1 MPRRRADLYERL
13 RSSADQELTDSGRR
27 VFLCLGFLAVFAVL
41 FFRFFDLQV
50 LQADRMMEKARRQ
63 HEKTITLDSSRGA
76 ILDRQGKPLALNLDV
91 TSVYATPSSID
102 DPKLVARQ
110 LAPLLNLP
118 QKHVEKR
125 LRDKERHFV
134 WIQRKI
140 LDHSEHRMKDLAI
153 DGVNTLMETR
163 RFYPKGP
170 LLSHVL
176 GFAGIDNQG
185 LEGLEVGYDPLLRGY
200 ARRVVLYRDAFGREI
215 IPEWQRKTQALPGHA
230 IHLTID
236 EVIQYVAEQ
245 ALERAIAKTKAKG
258 GAVIVMNPKT
268 GEIIA
273 WTLRPTFDPNYIQ
286 RASPQVWRNRALT
299 DPYEPGSTLKV
310 VLAAA
315 ALESEHVQPD
325 TLIYAGDGEMPISGT
340 IIHDHEKAG
349 WVTFREAIR
358 RSSNVALVKTALGLG
373 GERVYRFLRAFG
385 FGEKTGI
392 DLPGESVGILR
403 SPDHWSQRTLASLAI
418 GQEIAVT
425 PLQLVTAVSA
435 VANEGWL
442 MKPFLV
448 REVSDPRGRMI
459 ERHTPQIRRRPIRA
473 ETAKTVTDLLVNAV
487 ENGTGWRAAV
497 PGYHVAGKTG
507 TAQKVDPATGTYS
520 STKSIGSFVGFVP
533 AEDPEFAIVV
543 VIDEPQGSAWGGVV
557 AAPVFREVAEQTLRY
572 FNVAPRQRNTIQV
585 AAVSVQTSDGEAS
598 HVLNE

>member
-13 RSSADQELTDSGRR
+13 RSSADQELTDSRRR

-245 ALERAIAKTKAKG
+245 ALERAMAKTKAKG

-273 WTLRPTFDPNYIQ
+273 WTLRPTFDPNYIR

-442 MKPFLV
+442 MTPFLV
-448 REVSDPRGRMI
+448 REVSDPRGRII

-572 FNVAPRQRNTIQV
+572 FNVAPRQRSTIQV

-598 HVLNE
+598 HFINE